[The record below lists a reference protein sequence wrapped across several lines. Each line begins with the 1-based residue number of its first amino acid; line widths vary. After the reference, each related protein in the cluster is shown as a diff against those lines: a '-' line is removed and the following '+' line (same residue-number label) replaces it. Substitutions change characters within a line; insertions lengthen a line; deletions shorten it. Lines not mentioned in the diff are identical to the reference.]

1 MEVTIFYAIIYLI
14 ESIILWQYCSN
25 MFYSKYSDYKTLLAS
40 IIVYIFPFLVMFQKN
55 IWLNLIA
62 FLFSNFI
69 YVILFFQ
76 TSCFSALFHAT
87 ITTLVM
93 SAGELLIT
101 SLIPRL
107 VYDFYDEISNLRNS
121 SIFAMLSK
129 MLYFCVLQI
138 LLHFFVKS
146 KETKQSYNHGISLLT
161 IIPIFTT
168 IIALSFASI
177 SLDNILS
184 DTHNYLIAISS
195 ILMLIIN
202 IIVFSIYNYNQQKS
216 REFAELQLLLQ
227 KEYDSA
233 EYYKM
238 LNEQHE
244 NQSILIHDIKKHLN
258 SISLLNEQGEQEKV
272 ASYIDRIIH
281 SSDLRDSIRM
291 CDNTML
297 NAILSRYLR
306 KCQDSHISFRSDIR
320 SGCADFLSEEDL
332 TTLFCNLLD
341 NAYESA
347 CKQKNS
353 FIEINMERKEHTA
366 FTLLTMTNSCWSD
379 PFDPNTKQLIS
390 TKKEPLRHGFGIK
403 SIKRILKKYNG
414 DIQMY
419 YDKEHITFHTII
431 MLKSGHMYRTIR
443 K

>member
-1 MEVTIFYAIIYLI
+1 MDIIIFYIIVYFI
-14 ESIILWQYCSN
+14 EAIILWQYCTNIFFSKFSN
-25 MFYSKYSDYKTLLAS
+25 YKTCFFA
-40 IIVYIFPFLVMFQKN
+40 IILYIIPCLIMFQKN
-55 IWLNLIA
+55 IWLNLFT

-69 YVILFFQ
+69 YIILFFE
-76 TSCFSALFHAT
+76 TKCFSALFHST
-87 ITTLVM
+87 ITTLIM
-93 SAGELLIT
+93 SASELVVTGFMSNLT
-101 SLIPRL
+101 
-107 VYDFYDEISNLRNS
+107 YDFFDGMSDLGNA
-121 SIFAMLSK
+121 SIFATLSK
-129 MLYFCVLQI
+129 ILYFFMLQI

-146 KETKQSYNHGISLLT
+146 KEIKQPYNRGISLLT
-161 IIPIFTT
+161 IVPVFTT
-168 IIALSFASI
+168 VIALSFASI
-177 SLDNILS
+177 SLDIKLS
-184 DTHNYLIAISS
+184 DIHNYLIAISA

-202 IIVFSIYNYNQQKS
+202 LIVFSIYNYNQQKGK
-216 REFAELQLLLQ
+216 EFMELQLQLQ

-244 NQSILIHDIKKHLN
+244 NQNILIHDIKKHLN
-258 SISLLNEQGEQEKV
+258 SISLLNKQGEQEKV
-272 ASYIDRIIH
+272 ANYIERIIH
-281 SSDLRDSIRM
+281 SSDLRDSVRM
-291 CDNTML
+291 CDNTIL

-306 KCQDSHISFRSDIR
+306 KCQDAHISFRTDIR
-320 SGCADFLSEEDL
+320 SGCADFLSDEDL
-332 TTLFCNLLD
+332 TSLFCNLLD

-390 TKKEPLRHGFGIK
+390 TKKDTLRHGFGIK

-431 MLKSGHMYRTIR
+431 MLKSGHMY
-443 K
+443 